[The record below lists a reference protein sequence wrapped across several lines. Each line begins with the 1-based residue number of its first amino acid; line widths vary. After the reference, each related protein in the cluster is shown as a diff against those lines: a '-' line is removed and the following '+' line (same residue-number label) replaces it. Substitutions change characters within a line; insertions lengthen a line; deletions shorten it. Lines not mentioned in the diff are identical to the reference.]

1 MGYCA
6 LGLEEIEMMA
16 MIRRYSV
23 LWRTQTCILQFLLVV
38 VLFSSCAPLKFRSP
52 ITQESILQETLRTSA
67 FKYPNAISDSG
78 SYATRTLWHL
88 IQPKGIIMESKE
100 SLDDL
105 DAEVHIQ
112 LQEKEEVVFKLMRGD
127 QQLSERKVKGTW
139 QDGWFIS
146 KTRTKMMGLPLVY
159 FVLAERRF
167 RMGLDPAGALK
178 FDVKAGRL
186 GMILLLHA
194 GPVWEENYAFNK
206 KK

>member
-1 MGYCA
+1 MKG
-6 LGLEEIEMMA
+6 
-16 MIRRYSV
+16 MIRGYSV
-23 LWRTQTCILQFLLVV
+23 LRKTQICILQFLLVV

-52 ITQESILQETLRTSA
+52 ITQDSILQETLRTTA

-105 DAEVHIQ
+105 DAEVHMQ

-127 QQLSERKVKGTW
+127 QQLSVSNMKGTW
-139 QDGWFIS
+139 QDGWFVS
-146 KTRTKMMGLPLVY
+146 KTRTRMMGLPFVY
-159 FVLAERRF
+159 FILSERRF
-167 RMGLDPAGALK
+167 RMGLDAAGVLK

-194 GPVWEENYAFNK
+194 GPVWEENYAFNEK
-206 KK
+206 K